1 MHRNRQLQ
9 DWGQALALFK
19 ESPKK
24 LKFAGGSARGSL
36 DYLVAASIIKA
47 EGLDPRSLK
56 YIPYDAGGKAMAGL
70 LSGEAK
76 ILSTGLGEALALAKG
91 GQVRILGITSP
102 ERVADAPDVKTMTEM
117 GNNTVFANWR
127 GFFAAPGASKAKVA
141 MWNETLEAMY
151 KTPEWETV
159 RSRNGWVNVY
169 KIGRASCRERV

>member
-1 MHRNRQLQ
+1 
-9 DWGQALALFK
+9 
-19 ESPKK
+19 
-24 LKFAGGSARGSL
+24 
-36 DYLVAASIIKA
+36 
-47 EGLDPRSLK
+47 
-56 YIPYDAGGKAMAGL
+56 MAGL

-91 GQVRILGITSP
+91 GQVRILGITAP
-102 ERVADAPDVKTMTEM
+102 ERVADAPEVMTMTEM

-127 GFFAAPGASKAKVA
+127 GFFAAPGASKEKLA

-169 KIGRASCRERV
+169 KNSEDFYKFLESQEAQIGSLMKELGFLK